1 MHKVDKNSGN
11 SFQIQKFA
19 QHEIVPGDKF
29 EPQPQIFYQIC
40 QTEFQQISQ
49 IDCNE
54 IKIVSKNIGI
64 CKETV
69 YKQVDCHAYL
79 QFFSHTFQHTDNSFE
94 LHFFGSWGLHLNS

>member
-29 EPQPQIFYQIC
+29 ELQPQIFYQIC

-54 IKIVSKNIGI
+54 IKLVSKNIGI

-69 YKQVDCHAYL
+69 YQQVDYHAYL
-79 QFFSHTFQHTDNSFE
+79 QSFSHPFQHIDNSFE
-94 LHFFGSWGLHLNS
+94 FLLVYMWVHV